1 MISLPVHRKISGAD
15 EEEWF
20 MAVMEEAN
28 EMFMAHRDWLRKGG
42 LKSEVT
48 SVTAEGQHLR
58 KEIADL
64 FLVSFGYLVYHSDKS
79 REEAEDFI
87 LQVVLDNVKRGKY
100 SKETYA
106 EISEEIIKSKGKEE
120 LISNFTE
127 ILNTLR

>member
-1 MISLPVHRKISGAD
+1 
-15 EEEWF
+15 

-42 LKSEVT
+42 LKSEAT

-64 FLVSFGYLVYHSDKS
+64 FLVTFGYLVYHSDKS

>member
-1 MISLPVHRKISGAD
+1 MISLPVHRKISSAD

-64 FLVSFGYLVYHSDKS
+64 FLVSFGYLVYHSDDK
-79 REEAEDFI
+79 EEAESFI
-87 LQVVLDNVKRGKY
+87 FPTVTRILRMTKR
-100 SKETYA
+100 
-106 EISEEIIKSKGKEE
+106 
-120 LISNFTE
+120 
-127 ILNTLR
+127 

>member
-1 MISLPVHRKISGAD
+1 MISLPVHRKISSAD

-28 EMFMAHRDWLRKGG
+28 EMFMAHRNWLRKGG

-64 FLVSFGYLVYHSDKS
+64 FLVSFVYLVYHSDNK
-79 REEAEDFI
+79 EEAESFI
-87 LQVVLDNVKRGKY
+87 STVIMDNVKRGKY
-100 SKETYA
+100 SKETEA
-106 EISEEIIKSKGKEE
+106 EIAEEMAKSKE

-127 ILNTLR
+127 ILDRLR

>member
-42 LKSEVT
+42 LKSEAT
-48 SVTAEGQHLR
+48 SITAAGQHLR

-64 FLVSFGYLVYHSDKS
+64 FLVTFGYLVHHSDES

-87 LQVVLDNVKRGKY
+87 LQVILDNVKRGKY
-100 SKETYA
+100 SKETELEIAASLA
-106 EISEEIIKSKGKEE
+106 ESKGRKE
-120 LISNFTE
+120 LISSLTE
-127 ILNTLR
+127 ILNALR

>member
-1 MISLPVHRKISGAD
+1 MISLPVHRKIGSAD

-42 LKSEVT
+42 LKSEAT

-64 FLVSFGYLVYHSDKS
+64 FLVTFGYLVYHSDKS

>member
-1 MISLPVHRKISGAD
+1 MINLPVHRKISGGD
-15 EEEWF
+15 ENELF
-20 MAVMEEAN
+20 MDVMEEAN
-28 EMFMAHRDWLRKGG
+28 ELFMSHRDWLRKGY
-42 LKSEVT
+42 LKSEPTGVT
-48 SVTAEGQHLR
+48 PEGQHLR

-64 FLVSFGYLVYHSDKS
+64 FLVTFGYLVYHSDKS

-100 SKETYA
+100 SKETES
-106 EISEEIIKSKGKEE
+106 EIAEEIIKSKGKEE

>member
-1 MISLPVHRKISGAD
+1 
-15 EEEWF
+15 

-42 LKSEVT
+42 LKSEAT

-64 FLVSFGYLVYHSDKS
+64 FLVSFGYLVYHSDDK
-79 REEAEDFI
+79 EEAESFI
-87 LQVVLDNVKRGKY
+87 LSVIMDNVKRGKY
-100 SKETYA
+100 SKETEA
-106 EISEEIIKSKGKEE
+106 EIAEEMAKSKE

-127 ILNTLR
+127 ILDRLR

>member
-1 MISLPVHRKISGAD
+1 MISLPVHRKISSAD
-15 EEEWF
+15 EEEWL

-28 EMFMAHRDWLRKGG
+28 EMFMAHRDWLRKGD